1 MGDTILVTGAT
12 GFVGSVL
19 CKKLLE
25 RGYKVWGIGRKFKK
39 NKKVFKEM
47 GEREILFYNP
57 LKLKVTG
64 NSKICEKEMEFLLER
79 MK

>member
-12 GFVGSVL
+12 RFVGSVL

-25 RGYKVWGIGRKFKK
+25 IGYKVWEIGRKFKK
-39 NKKVFKEM
+39 NKKIFKEM

-57 LKLKVTG
+57 
-64 NSKICEKEMEFLLER
+64 
-79 MK
+79 